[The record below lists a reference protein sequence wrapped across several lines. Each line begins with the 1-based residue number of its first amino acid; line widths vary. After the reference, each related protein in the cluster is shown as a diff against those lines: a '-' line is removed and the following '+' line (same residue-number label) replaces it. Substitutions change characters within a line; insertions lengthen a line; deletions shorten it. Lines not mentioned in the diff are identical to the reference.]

1 VRRSFKK
8 FKTMWRSRSKFVV
21 IGNVAED
28 PEVKYIPGGFAM
40 VRLRVSVSERL
51 QDESGQWQERT
62 GWHNVVAWQHL
73 AEIVGACVRKGTK
86 VYVEGQLQ
94 ISDWEDPT
102 SGGKKQRVEILAH
115 DILLL
120 DGTKMN
126 RGEDR
131 REANEQSES
140 SPYDV
145 GEIED
150 DDLPF

>member
-1 VRRSFKK
+1 
-8 FKTMWRSRSKFVV
+8 MWRSSSKFVV
-21 IGNVAED
+21 IGIVAED
-28 PEVKYIPGGFAM
+28 PEVKYIPGGFAV
-40 VRLRVSVSERL
+40 VRFRVVVSERL

-102 SGGKKQRVEILAH
+102 SGEKRQLVETLAH
-115 DILLL
+115 KILLL
-120 DGTKMN
+120 DGTKIN
-126 RGEDR
+126 RCEDR
-131 REANEQSES
+131 READQQAES

>member
-1 VRRSFKK
+1 
-8 FKTMWRSRSKFVV
+8 MWRSSSKFVV

-28 PEVKYIPGGFAM
+28 PEVKYISGGFAV
-40 VRLRVSVSERL
+40 VRFRVVVSERL

-62 GWHNVVAWQHL
+62 GCHNIVAWQHL
-73 AEIVGACVRKGTK
+73 AEIVGECVRKGTK

-102 SGGKKQRVEILAH
+102 SGEKSQLVETLAH
-115 DILLL
+115 NILLL
-120 DGTKMN
+120 DGTKIN

-131 REANEQSES
+131 RDANEQSES
-140 SPYDV
+140 SPYSVD
-145 GEIED
+145 ETED

>member
-1 VRRSFKK
+1 
-8 FKTMWRSRSKFVV
+8 MWRSDSKFVV

-40 VRLRVSVSERL
+40 VRFRVAVSERL

-115 DILLL
+115 DIQLL
-120 DGTKMN
+120 DGTQIN